1 MPLADQLHRQCRG
14 HRGGLAL
21 GRRTGPQP
29 PAAGAGWP
37 RKRAAAAGGCAA
49 RGAAGQGLIQVCG
62 TAGPITTVV
71 RPRGVS
77 RRPTAV
83 TRGAEAGITVWSHTA
98 RNCAVA
104 ACLRQDSDRSRRSN
118 GGIIPCPFCPFM

>member
-1 MPLADQLHRQCRG
+1 M
-14 HRGGLAL
+14 
-21 GRRTGPQP
+21 
-29 PAAGAGWP
+29 
-37 RKRAAAAGGCAA
+37 
-49 RGAAGQGLIQVCG
+49 CG

-77 RRPTAV
+77 GRPMAV
-83 TRGAEAGITVWSHTA
+83 IGGADAGIPVPSHTA